1 VVSRKKNMLF
11 KFVLLAA
18 VVVAD
23 QTDFVAPRVGAVN
36 SRNQGGT
43 TGPGPGDTKFLVCDG
58 QSAFVHLDGNT
69 PLSYYFEYS
78 DFNFTGIPPG
88 ATFLGFEIDLTLS
101 LVQVGVGQPIVQA
114 MALEVGFDGQLLL
127 FPGQTANIDGSP
139 PYRLGGATVGPM
151 RFGDS
156 MTTDRIKRS
165 QRVNFRFQV
174 PSGAPVRQIY
184 LDCIRMR
191 IFYTQPS
198 TTTTTTTTTTTVA
211 TTTTTSIATMTPTSP
226 VPLGT
231 PPATPT
237 PAGQPGT
244 SSPTTGA
251 SEATSTGG
259 TQPEP
264 PLTTQTTATT
274 RTADQSSPP
283 TTTLAAD
290 VRTDSDGA
298 KPAPESSSGIE
309 WWVWVVVGVVVL
321 AVAGAVGVFLWRRRA
336 MAAWPSSRSA
346 DTVYKWDDGSSDIS
360 MTPEVKN

>member
-1 VVSRKKNMLF
+1 VTA
-11 KFVLLAA
+11 FVLLLVAA

-36 SRNQGGT
+36 SRSQGGT
-43 TGPGPGDTKFLVCDG
+43 TGPGPGDTKFIVCDG

-78 DFNFTGIPPG
+78 EFNFTGIPPG
-88 ATFLGFEIDLTLS
+88 STFLGFEIDLTLS
-101 LVQVGVGQPIVQA
+101 VGQMGQPFVQA

-127 FPGQTANIDGSP
+127 FPGQTASIDGSA
-139 PYRLGGATVGPM
+139 PYRLGGATVGPT

-165 QRVNFRFQV
+165 QRVNFRFQI
-174 PSGAPVRQIY
+174 PNGAPVRQIN

-191 IFYTQPS
+191 IFYALP
-198 TTTTTTTTTTTVA
+198 TTTTTTATTTTTTAA
-211 TTTTTSIATMTPTSP
+211 TTTTTSIATLTPTSP
-226 VPLGT
+226 APLGT

-251 SEATSTGG
+251 SEATSADG

-264 PLTTQTTATT
+264 LLTTQTTVTDTARTT
-274 RTADQSSPP
+274 DRSSPP

-290 VRTDSDGA
+290 SDGA
-298 KPAPESSSGIE
+298 KPAPAPESSGGIE
-309 WWVWVVVGVVVL
+309 WWVWVIVVVAVL

-336 MAAWPSSRSA
+336 TAAWPSSRSA
-346 DTVYKWDDGSSDIS
+346 DTVYKWDDD
-360 MTPEVKN
+360 TD